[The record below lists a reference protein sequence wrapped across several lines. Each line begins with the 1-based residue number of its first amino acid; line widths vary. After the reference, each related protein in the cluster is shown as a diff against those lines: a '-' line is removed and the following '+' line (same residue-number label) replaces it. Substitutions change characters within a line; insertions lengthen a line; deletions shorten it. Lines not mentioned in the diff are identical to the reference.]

1 MKFSAMSAIK
11 SFKIFSLIVLTVL
24 FFGNLDAQD
33 DILIS
38 TGGTVTACGGYFFD
52 DGDIGDQF
60 GGPYSDNDYSITI
73 CPDNPGD
80 AVSVVFLAF
89 ELQTNA
95 NPNNN
100 DVLYVYDGDNT
111 GAEMVGAGTNNSLV
125 GVSFTGSINN
135 PTGCLT
141 FVFNVNNGA
150 TAGEI
155 GWLGEIACV
164 TPCTYPTSAYEMT
177 D

>member
-1 MKFSAMSAIK
+1 METLKLFAMNAIK
-11 SFKIFSLIVLTVL
+11 SFRIFSLIVLTVL

-100 DVLYVYDGDNT
+100 DVLAYAQYPACNYNAT
-111 GAEMVGAGTNNSLV
+111 TNEPN
-125 GVSFTGSINN
+125 
-135 PTGCLT
+135 
-141 FVFNVNNGA
+141 A
-150 TAGEI
+150 
-155 GWLGEIACV
+155 
-164 TPCTYPTSAYEMT
+164 
-177 D
+177 